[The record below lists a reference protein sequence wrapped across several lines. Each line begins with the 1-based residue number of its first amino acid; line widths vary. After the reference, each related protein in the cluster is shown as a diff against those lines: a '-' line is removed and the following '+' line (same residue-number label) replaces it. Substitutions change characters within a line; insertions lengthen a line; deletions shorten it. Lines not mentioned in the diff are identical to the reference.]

1 MTYKAAHNVAYEA
14 FATTELYTESAG
26 VYTEKGTASLAD
38 GTAYYYKELDGSYTY
53 CVILPQQTTGW
64 KELDTN
70 TYVQATETA
79 EVVGMTYFD
88 KYVKNDG
95 EYYVK
100 VIKVQ

>member
-1 MTYKAAHNVAYEA
+1 MTYQAATNIAYEA
-14 FATTELYTESAG
+14 FATTTLYTDRACTTAK
-26 VYTEKGTASLAD
+26 TETTPVD
-38 GTAYYYKELDGSYTY
+38 GQAYYDAAGNY

-64 KELDTN
+64 YELDTD
-70 TYVQATETA
+70 TYVKATETA

-88 KYVKNDG
+88 KYVKNNG